1 MNLKEAMFNVAKDQ
15 IQTISE
21 LKLAVVKAGHSE
33 VIQSLKQ
40 VLDEIDA
47 KLILIDDQ
55 ATLET
60 QLAAYDIPEDKYE
73 IIDIE
78 DPFEASQQAVAL
90 VKEGKAN
97 AIMKGHLSTG
107 KLLKA
112 VVDKE
117 KGIRKSDLLS
127 HVAVLY
133 IPKLNRLVGVT
144 DGGMV
149 LQPSQS
155 EMKVIVA
162 HAVSVFHKL
171 GIQQP
176 KVSLLSAAET
186 VIPKLPASVFAQ
198 ELTETTSD
206 AIIEGPLSIDLSLDP
221 AIAKDKHY
229 DGAIQ
234 GDADIIAVP
243 DIVSGNS
250 LSKSLIMFGQ
260 AQMAGIILGAEVPII
275 LTSRSSSAD
284 EKFSSVLLSQL
295 LIS

>member
-1 MNLKEAMFNVAKDQ
+1 MNLKESMLNIAKDQ
-15 IQTISE
+15 IHAISE
-21 LKLAVVKAGHSE
+21 LKLAVVKAAHSE
-33 VIQSLKQ
+33 VLQSVKQ
-40 VLDEIDA
+40 VLEEIDA
-47 KLILIDDQ
+47 KLILIDDK
-55 ATLET
+55 AALEE
-60 QLAAYDIPEDKYE
+60 QLKTYAIPAEKYE
-73 IIDIE
+73 IIDIAE
-78 DPFEASQQAVAL
+78 AFEASQKAVEL
-90 VKEGKAN
+90 VKQGEVN

-149 LQPSQS
+149 LQPSKA
-155 EMKVIVA
+155 EMQVIVE

-171 GIQQP
+171 GIKQP

-198 ELTETTSD
+198 ELTETTAD
-206 AIIEGPLSIDLSLDP
+206 AIIEGPLSIDLSLDS
-221 AIAKDKHY
+221 AIAEDKHY